1 METILNYFNEAELS
15 DKSKT
20 LYAKN
25 IARVLKAL
33 DMEPHQAVGKT
44 DPIYDYLV
52 EKYPN
57 SNTRRNYLAAFGAFN
72 TMVGKDKSAIKF
84 FTDKVQE
91 LNNKYSKE
99 NETGIISDKQK
110 RSFEVGMDGLHKLLN
125 TLEDMPNK
133 TNGQKTALLAYEI
146 LMEIP
151 IRNELATLEFLT
163 KSSFNKLKEDKKRDR
178 NFIVAT
184 TDSMEMVRYGYKT
197 GKKYGEI
204 RTPISESLRQK
215 LVMYKRDVGNSYLF
229 RDGAGNPLSNQQL
242 AELLYHTSKKI
253 LGVPVSTTLFTKIRL
268 SHEHGESVDKLKKE
282 AQTRG
287 HSTGVQQSVYI
298 KKME

>member
-25 IARVLKAL
+25 IARVIKAL

-44 DPIYDYLV
+44 DPIYDYLL

-72 TMVGKDKSAIKF
+72 NMVDKDKSAIKF

-91 LNNKYSKE
+91 LNDKYSKE
-99 NETGIISDKQK
+99 NQTGIISDKQK
-110 RSFEVGMDGLHKLLN
+110 PSFEVGMDGLHKLLD
-125 TLEDMPNK
+125 TLRDMPNK
-133 TNGQKTALLAYEI
+133 TNGQNTALLAYEI

-151 IRNELATLEFLT
+151 IRNELATLEFLN
-163 KSSFNKLKEDKKRDR
+163 KSAFNKLKEDKKTDR
-178 NFIVAT
+178 NFIVVT
-184 TDSMEMVRYGYKT
+184 RDGMEMIRYGYKT

-204 RTPISESLRQK
+204 RTPISTSLRHK
-215 LVMYKRDVGNSYLF
+215 LLPYKRDVGSTYLF
-229 RDGAGNPLSNQQL
+229 RDGAGNPLSNQQF
-242 AELLYHTSKKI
+242 AELLFHTSNKI
-253 LGVPVSTTLFTKIRL
+253 LGVPIGTTLFTKIRL
-268 SHEHGESVDKLKKE
+268 SHQLGDAASKLKKE
-282 AQTRG
+282 AGIRG
-287 HSTGVQQSVYI
+287 HSVNTQQAVYI